1 MKRNKPIMP
10 DLIYYCTKENNDC
23 QKRNECERY
32 LNSDSHTNKTT
43 LFKSACTD
51 SNNRILFIK
60 AEQIDAP
67 ANNNTKESDLTEQTT

>member
-1 MKRNKPIMP
+1 MP
-10 DLIYYCTKENNDC
+10 DPIYYCTKENNDC

-51 SNNRILFIK
+51 SNNKILFIK
-60 AEQIDAP
+60 A
-67 ANNNTKESDLTEQTT
+67 

>member
-1 MKRNKPIMP
+1 MP

-43 LFKSACTD
+43 LFKSVCTD

-60 AEQIDAP
+60 AEYINEPD
-67 ANNNTKESDLTEQTT
+67 NNDTKEDDSTGQTT

>member
-1 MKRNKPIMP
+1 MP

-43 LFKSACTD
+43 LFKTACTD

-67 ANNNTKESDLTEQTT
+67 TNNNTKESDLTEQTT

>member
-60 AEQIDAP
+60 AEYINEPD
-67 ANNNTKESDLTEQTT
+67 NNNTKDGDKTE

>member
-1 MKRNKPIMP
+1 MP
-10 DLIYYCTKENNDC
+10 DPIYYCTKENNDC
-23 QKRNECERY
+23 SKRNDCERY
-32 LNSDSHTNKTT
+32 LNADIRNCKTT
-43 LFKSACTD
+43 LFKNACTD

>member
-1 MKRNKPIMP
+1 MP
-10 DLIYYCTKENNDC
+10 DLIYYCTKENNIC
-23 QKRNECERY
+23 PQRNDCERY

-43 LFKSACTD
+43 LFKTACTD